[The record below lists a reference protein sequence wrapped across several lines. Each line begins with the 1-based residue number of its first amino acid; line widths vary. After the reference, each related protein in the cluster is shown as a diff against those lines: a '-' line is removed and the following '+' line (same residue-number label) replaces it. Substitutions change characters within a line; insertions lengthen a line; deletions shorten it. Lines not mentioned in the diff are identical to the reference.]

1 MTIPV
6 SKRLTLDGVL
16 VIDTDIH
23 AHESPAELVPYTD
36 RRWRT
41 AMENLINVPRRYL
54 DIPGFAPTGE
64 VPSLSSY
71 PASRGKRVEVVSNA
85 AQMSRELREF
95 GIDVGVIIP
104 DHFLKIAG
112 IANADWAL
120 AIARAYHRW
129 LKECWVH
136 EENDLYAAIM
146 VVPQN
151 IDGSIEEIEQWAGD
165 ERFVAVFLP
174 VSEVYPLWGNH
185 KYHRIYEVAQHYN
198 LPVIMHS
205 VTGLASSFPF
215 NLEQFYTTYS
225 SHTVSHV
232 FAMMANLMS
241 VMETGVPV
249 RFPKLR
255 ICFQESGLTWVPFM
269 RMRLDKE
276 YNENRSAWA
285 HFDDRPSKWISNFYF
300 ATQPVE
306 EPDNRQDL
314 IDLIRIYK
322 GEDTTVFASDWP
334 HHDFDHPRAVFNL
347 PVTDVLK
354 RKFMGANALRLMPK
368 IKVPPK
374 YACSYQQ
381 GETL

>member
-1 MTIPV
+1 MIF
-6 SKRLTLDGVL
+6 TL
-16 VIDTDIH
+16 
-23 AHESPAELVPYTD
+23 
-36 RRWRT
+36 
-41 AMENLINVPRRYL
+41 
-54 DIPGFAPTGE
+54 
-64 VPSLSSY
+64 
-71 PASRGKRVEVVSNA
+71 
-85 AQMSRELREF
+85 
-95 GIDVGVIIP
+95 
-104 DHFLKIAG
+104 
-112 IANADWAL
+112 
-120 AIARAYHRW
+120 
-129 LKECWVH
+129 
-136 EENDLYAAIM
+136 AIM

-314 IDLIRIYK
+314 IDLICIYK